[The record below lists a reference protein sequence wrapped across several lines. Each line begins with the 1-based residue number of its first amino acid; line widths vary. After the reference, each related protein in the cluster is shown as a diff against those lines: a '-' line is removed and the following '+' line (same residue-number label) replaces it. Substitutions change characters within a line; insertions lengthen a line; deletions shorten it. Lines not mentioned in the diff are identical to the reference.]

1 MTLFEAVWNSL
12 PHAKL
17 VKSHAEHK
25 INFNDR
31 LRSPQALHKVLAPSG
46 PRRHSGVSV
55 VLQEWHRWPS
65 VLRFYI
71 AMYSNHYLVFSLLRC
86 IPLTVLRLYFGRE
99 SWDIRAWRIA
109 AYSESSSCTYKKQGY
124 PYLSGLHSVS
134 SHQKLASFWMSLSP
148 PASSG
153 SKQDADL
160 FREFCCCCARLDAS
174 KVDKLDSMSLL
185 IRAALSKSDT
195 LRSDGVSR
203 SLHLSSLLQ
212 SPVHRLMI

>member
-1 MTLFEAVWNSL
+1 MTSLAFCAPFLHRNVFESL
-12 PHAKL
+12 SSIFPA
-17 VKSHAEHK
+17 
-25 INFNDR
+25 
-31 LRSPQALHKVLAPSG
+31 PLHS
-46 PRRHSGVSV
+46 
-55 VLQEWHRWPS
+55 
-65 VLRFYI
+65 
-71 AMYSNHYLVFSLLRC
+71 
-86 IPLTVLRLYFGRE
+86 
-99 SWDIRAWRIA
+99 
-109 AYSESSSCTYKKQGY
+109 AYSSPSIFRTRILRHPRLTYCRIFRIVILYIQKQGY

>member
-109 AYSESSSCTYKKQGY
+109 AYSESSSCTYKN
-124 PYLSGLHSVS
+124 
-134 SHQKLASFWMSLSP
+134 
-148 PASSG
+148 
-153 SKQDADL
+153 
-160 FREFCCCCARLDAS
+160 
-174 KVDKLDSMSLL
+174 KVIHTCLGCT
-185 IRAALSKSDT
+185 A
-195 LRSDGVSR
+195 
-203 SLHLSSLLQ
+203 
-212 SPVHRLMI
+212 SPVIRNLPPFGCPFRRRRHLVPSKMQIFSENFAAAAHGWTLPK